1 MGRLSPLFE
10 FMARS
15 AIFGQKAFRAIF
27 AIFFMIFTF
36 FYQNLIF
43 DKYHPPPPTRTCT
56 TTYTQSPPPA
66 ISTGQHSP
74 PPLSLVVISKHC
86 KPCWSELCLLKIVLL
101 VKTENGSFGILNF
114 PPNRI
119 FEKSAFLAP
128 YSTFFWFWV
137 FLQIWRAWGPMSHG
151 TKWETAI
158 KRQCSGKKA

>member
-43 DKYHPPPPTRTCT
+43 DKYHPPPPNTHMYHHIHTI
-56 TTYTQSPPPA
+56 PPPGNLHW
-66 ISTGQHSP
+66 TTLP